1 MEIQCEEVQVDE
13 VQNSYEEFNRELC
26 DEMSLFDM
34 CSWGE
39 AN

>member
-1 MEIQCEEVQVDE
+1 MGEIKPHEEV
-13 VQNSYEEFNRELC
+13 NSWEESNREDC
-26 DEMSLFDM
+26 EEMSLIDM

>member
-1 MEIQCEEVQVDE
+1 MQELNNAIIEESWQDINRAECEE
-13 VQNSYEEFNRELC
+13 S
-26 DEMSLFDM
+26 SLFDM

>member
-1 MEIQCEEVQVDE
+1 MEIQREEISVSE
-13 VQNSYEEFNRELC
+13 EQNLWEELNRELC
-26 DEMSLFDM
+26 EEMSLSDM

>member
-1 MEIQCEEVQVDE
+1 MEIQRKEVSGDE
-13 VQNSYEEFNRELC
+13 VQNSYEESNRELC
-26 DEMSLFDM
+26 DEMSLLDM